1 MPRVGNGY
9 RFLKVDVA
17 QAGRDEVALGDSGWA
32 LGRHSMRISN
42 DKHGEY
48 SSVHILKSWGI
59 IFDSPLRT
67 LHYNSNG
74 IGS

>member
-1 MPRVGNGY
+1 M
-9 RFLKVDVA
+9 A
-17 QAGRDEVALGDSGWA
+17 IGDSGWVPGGTPRA
-32 LGRHSMRISN
+32 ISN
-42 DKHGEY
+42 DKCGEY

-74 IGS
+74 IGF